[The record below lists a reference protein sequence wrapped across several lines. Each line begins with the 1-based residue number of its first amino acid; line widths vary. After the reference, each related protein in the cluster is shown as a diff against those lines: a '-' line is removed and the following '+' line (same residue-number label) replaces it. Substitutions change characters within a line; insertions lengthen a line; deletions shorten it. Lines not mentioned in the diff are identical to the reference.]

1 MTIEQMTDRNNT
13 TANRIGVTDMIDLQ
27 RALVADH
34 IAGLEREGLA
44 IRAER
49 ERDHLREHSIAGTA
63 ATDHRADLPSRR
75 VRLGR
80 WLVAA
85 GQAISG
91 PRPATLIRDG
101 EPMSAL
107 AGTHGEPCDDGHD
120 HLASAA

>member
-1 MTIEQMTDRNNT
+1 MNIEQMTDRNNT
-13 TANRIGVTDMIDLQ
+13 SINRIGVTQMIDLQ

-34 IAGLEREGLA
+34 IANLQREGLA

-49 ERDHLREHSIAGTA
+49 ERDHLREHAAAGTE

-91 PRPATLIRDG
+91 PRPATLVRDG

-107 AGTHGEPCDDGHD
+107 AGAHGDPCDDGHD
-120 HLASAA
+120 GLASAA

>member
-1 MTIEQMTDRNNT
+1 MNIEQMTDRNNT
-13 TANRIGVTDMIDLQ
+13 TANRNGMTQMIDLQ

-34 IAGLEREGLA
+34 IAELERESLA
-44 IRAER
+44 LRAER
-49 ERDHLREHSIAGTA
+49 QRDHRREHAIAGTA

-91 PRPATLIRDG
+91 PRSATLVRDG
-101 EPMSAL
+101 EPMSA
-107 AGTHGEPCDDGHD
+107 AVMAQDDPCDDGHD
-120 HLASAA
+120 RMATAA

>member
-13 TANRIGVTDMIDLQ
+13 TANRIGVNDMIDLQ

-75 VRLGR
+75 LRLGR

-85 GQAISG
+85 GRAISG
-91 PRPATLIRDG
+91 PRPATLVRDG
-101 EPMSAL
+101 EPMSASVI
-107 AGTHGEPCDDGHD
+107 AQDDPCDDGHD
-120 HLASAA
+120 RMATAA